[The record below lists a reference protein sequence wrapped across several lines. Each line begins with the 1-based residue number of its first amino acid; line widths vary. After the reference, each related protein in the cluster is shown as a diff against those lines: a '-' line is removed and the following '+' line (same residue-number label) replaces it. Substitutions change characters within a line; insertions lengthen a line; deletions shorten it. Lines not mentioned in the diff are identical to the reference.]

1 MNSVKSIT
9 SVGVPE
15 IEPSVSSNTIPS
27 GNSGWISKV
36 ESVML
41 EIGTIGVISL
51 PFNKYIGPVGK
62 S

>member
-1 MNSVKSIT
+1 MKLVKPIT

-15 IEPSVSSNTIPS
+15 IEPSVSLNTIPS

-36 ESVML
+36 DSLIL

-51 PFNKYIGPVGK
+51 PFSKYIGPVGT